1 MPHHTIKSGA
11 FFLWELSFP
20 CSLSYTI
27 YTQVWKKPSIL
38 FSFNMI
44 TCNARDTRLCLNTRA
59 LFKNLDI
66 KTRKTTWS
74 VPYEIKTFSQTL
86 IHQFLFIYSSST
98 YSLIG
103 TSVYVPYTQGNWKG
117 TLGSDLV
124 TLTSLPNVTV
134 TANIAFITES
144 KQFFINGS
152 NWQGILG
159 LAYSSIAR
167 VIWIIKHSKASKLVN
182 NSRP

>member
-1 MPHHTIKSGA
+1 
-11 FFLWELSFP
+11 
-20 CSLSYTI
+20 
-27 YTQVWKKPSIL
+27 
-38 FSFNMI
+38 MI
-44 TCNARDTRLCLNTRA
+44 TCNARDNTWLLCLNTRA

-66 KTRKTTWS
+66 KTRKTTWC

-86 IHQFLFIYSSST
+86 IHPLLCSTTRWNEAVNQFLFIFSSST

>member
-1 MPHHTIKSGA
+1 
-11 FFLWELSFP
+11 
-20 CSLSYTI
+20 
-27 YTQVWKKPSIL
+27 
-38 FSFNMI
+38 MI
-44 TCNARDTRLCLNTRA
+44 TCNARDNTRLLCLNTRA

-86 IHQFLFIYSSST
+86 IHPLLCSTNRWNEAVNQFLFIFSSST

-134 TANIAFITES
+134 TASIAFITES

>member
-1 MPHHTIKSGA
+1 M
-11 FFLWELSFP
+11 
-20 CSLSYTI
+20 
-27 YTQVWKKPSIL
+27 
-38 FSFNMI
+38 
-44 TCNARDTRLCLNTRA
+44 LCLNTRA

-66 KTRKTTWS
+66 KTRKTAWS

-86 IHQFLFIYSSST
+86 IHPLLCSTTRWNEGVNQFLFIFSSST

-167 VIWIIKHSKASKLVN
+167 VIRIIKHSKPSKLVN

>member
-1 MPHHTIKSGA
+1 M
-11 FFLWELSFP
+11 
-20 CSLSYTI
+20 
-27 YTQVWKKPSIL
+27 
-38 FSFNMI
+38 
-44 TCNARDTRLCLNTRA
+44 LCLNTRA

-74 VPYEIKTFSQTL
+74 VYVPYEIKTFSQTL
-86 IHQFLFIYSSST
+86 IPVHPFLCSTTRWNEAVNQFLFIFSSST

-167 VIWIIKHSKASKLVN
+167 VIWIIKHSASKLVN
-182 NSRP
+182 DSRP